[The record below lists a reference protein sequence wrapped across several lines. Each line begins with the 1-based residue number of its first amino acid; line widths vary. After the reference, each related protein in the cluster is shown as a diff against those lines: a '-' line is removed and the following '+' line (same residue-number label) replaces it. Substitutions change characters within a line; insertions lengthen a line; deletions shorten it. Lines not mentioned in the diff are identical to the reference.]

1 MPGPYVPPPPH
12 KIPEVAL
19 AYLAAMSE
27 KEHELH
33 QLAIEL
39 LGSSY
44 FIETSHGFI
53 KSQVADKN

>member
-12 KIPEVAL
+12 KIPEAAL

-33 QLAIEL
+33 QLAIEI

-44 FIETSHGFI
+44 FIETSHAFV
-53 KSQVADKN
+53 KSLMSNKN